1 MISLLDFPL
10 ELFDQIIS
18 ILAKERPPSARLL
31 KEEPSDSLLRSDY
44 HPLKDLSQ
52 TCGAMRELCFPS
64 LFSAVKVDLSRT
76 SGFLSFSES
85 HSLSSHIKSLML
97 YRDPNDQAEDIG
109 VHNSTNIWLPMVRI
123 VDSVK
128 SPVVTVVLTTF
139 MFEKILPY
147 KLNFTDVWAFNIPY
161 QILQLQMSPDLAAS
175 SQTSPQTI
183 QSPDVFAMR
192 NWTHCTFNEGSSI
205 NCYSRYE
212 YFAQRAPSIFNPL
225 VHHYFVRATRGGSFE
240 YLKSFDYIAVFPI
253 NHIQE
258 LCLLLNR
265 MKNLKC
271 LRVQLAP
278 TPDNNVLDDP
288 AALGKCQ
295 PKDVWQEFE
304 ACYASLADN
313 ILESWFTATHFI
325 EEFVSSDYVNPSLRE
340 ILDRVVGQKLIP
352 WASDANDG
360 RWIRKEELSEEP
372 NQ

>member
-18 ILAKERPPSARLL
+18 ILAKEKPPSARLL
-31 KEEPSDSLLRSDY
+31 KEEPSDSLLRSGY

-85 HSLSSHIKSLML
+85 HSLSSHVKSLML

-109 VHNSTNIWLPMVRI
+109 VYDIWLPMVRI

-128 SPVVTVVLTTF
+128 SPVVTVVLTTS
-139 MFEKILPY
+139 MFAKIVPY
-147 KLNFTDVWAFNIPY
+147 KLNFSDLWAFDIPY

-175 SQTSPQTI
+175 SQTSRKIIKSQN
-183 QSPDVFAMR
+183 VFEMR
-192 NWTHCTFNEGSSI
+192 NWTHCAFNQGSSI
-205 NCYSRYE
+205 NGYSRYE
-212 YFAQRAPSIFNPL
+212 YFLKQAPSIFNPL
-225 VHHYFVRATRGGSFE
+225 EHFEFKRVTSGSFK
-240 YLKSFDYIAVFPI
+240 YLTSFDYVAVFPI

-258 LCLLLNR
+258 LCMCLNR

-278 TPDNNVLDDP
+278 TPDNNILDDR

-295 PKDVWQEFE
+295 PGDLWQEFE

-313 ILESWFTATHFI
+313 ILESWFTATNFI
-325 EEFVSSDYVNPSLRE
+325 EEFVSLDYVNPSLRE
-340 ILDRVVGQKLIP
+340 IIDRVVGQKLMP
-352 WASDANDG
+352 WGSHSNDG
-360 RWIRKEELSEEP
+360 RWSRKEEL
-372 NQ
+372 